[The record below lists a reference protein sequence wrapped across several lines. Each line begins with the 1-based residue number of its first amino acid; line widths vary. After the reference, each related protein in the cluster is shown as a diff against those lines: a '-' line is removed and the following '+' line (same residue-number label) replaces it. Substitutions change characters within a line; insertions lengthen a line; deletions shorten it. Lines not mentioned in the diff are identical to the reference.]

1 MNYLE
6 QFYTKYNGETDL
18 AYETYEEII
27 FKYLPRLIKKALND
41 NDPTI
46 SFQLTIE
53 NVRSGLSGE
62 LANIILTT
70 FKEEINDKIAIG
82 INKKEFESYIHNIP
96 TKKDSKI
103 PYDDIAPFYNEIWVL
118 DCNTIDLINFYYEE
132 LQRGEYDINRAR

>member
-1 MNYLE
+1 M
-6 QFYTKYNGETDL
+6 
-18 AYETYEEII
+18 
-27 FKYLPRLIKKALND
+27 PRLIKKALND

-82 INKKEFESYIHNIP
+82 INKKEF
-96 TKKDSKI
+96 
-103 PYDDIAPFYNEIWVL
+103 
-118 DCNTIDLINFYYEE
+118 NTI
-132 LQRGEYDINRAR
+132 R